1 MSKISNMNMVEI
13 LNKIN
18 VDFNLGDIYKICSNK
33 EVGDRVYELIADGKD
48 FYEVLIDNEEYIDN
62 EKLLMVIWLCN
73 KEKIKEKE
81 NEILN
86 SSLLKIPL
94 NRTKIEQEIRDLK
107 SNMQKIRKL
116 SRDMDTYLTI
126 VHNEKGLSKDI
137 TVISSR
143 EEILGFDLSEK
154 EKHNRKKFDYI
165 DKNLVEKND
174 EDGMKY
180 AIQSVEIGDLA
191 KVLPFDI
198 AKAAEYKIT
207 NNSMVCGKE
216 YIDKYKEKESK
227 GKENDEEISNLDD
240 EYKINILLPEMRD
253 TIKQVLKYVDLE
265 KLLLIEIYR
274 LEREFD
280 YVRLT
285 NKTFPNEKLKAAKTV
300 TTFLSNLIGK
310 DIILENEDSI
320 YTYNDAQNFIDRI
333 NAEKNIYI
341 TSEEAKTLKAQLLDG
356 LNLEEASE
364 ETIIKAEM
372 LSYTKDEFDTIM
384 AGTKSG
390 FEFGIIMQELSE
402 EQIIEK
408 AYQHKDKWSNAL
420 TKFFYSEGLL
430 TIKSIIKLYSDGIL
444 NAEFLKEFSSEN
456 NISEELNLQKIHE
469 KYLTFKNQKE
479 PKQEEAEQLE
489 RLTELYKLINIQE
502 KTPEELEEI
511 SNSVMYEIAENFED
525 EEDIIF
531 YYENGLVTLE
541 TVADWSGEN
550 VIEELYNNSKITFE
564 DLEFLYKSNK
574 ISKELIQRKISLDNM
589 DYTTLITQ
597 IMSGYVSEK
606 KIIDLYMEGKL
617 FDTDFEKIALE
628 GKIGIDQY
636 YVATSKRTK
645 EILEENARIKFK
657 PILYNIP
664 DKKIKMNVIDN
675 TNTNTNYS
683 KNNKNKTLIDPNI
696 RYEFLKLLGAKEA
709 EAVILDEDNAFY
721 NYEFFV
727 IPDSQGNLQE
737 NSVVIAERFFED
749 KEIEDKFATDN
760 ATYFFQYKDLMVNSN
775 LSKKDMVQ
783 NRDNVVFTANHRVG
797 SWAVSVL
804 YKLAE
809 TMSGDDFKKYK
820 KGDERAGRVIDE
832 LHKIYSSEEIR
843 KILDLAGRIDDT
855 NEYIYEEINSGF
867 GKSDKN
873 DGEER

>member
-207 NNSMVCGKE
+207 NNSMACGKE

>member
-13 LNKIN
+13 LNKID

-207 NNSMVCGKE
+207 NNSMACGKE

-227 GKENDEEISNLDD
+227 GEENNEEISNLDD

-300 TTFLSNLIGK
+300 TTFLSNLIEK
-310 DIILENEDSI
+310 NIILENEDSI

-384 AGTKSG
+384 SGTKSG

-402 EQIIEK
+402 EQIMEK

-479 PKQEEAEQLE
+479 PKQEEIEQLE
-489 RLTELYKLINIQE
+489 RLIELYKLINIQE

-550 VIEELYNNSKITFE
+550 VIEELYNNSKITFK
-564 DLEFLYKSNK
+564 DLEYLYKSDK
-574 ISKELIQRKISLDNM
+574 ISKDLIQRNISLDNM

-628 GKIGIDQY
+628 GKIGIDKY
-636 YVATSKRTK
+636 YDATSKRTK
-645 EILEENARIKFK
+645 EILEESARIKFK

-664 DKKIKMNVIDN
+664 DKKIKMNVIDD

-696 RYEFLKLLGAKEA
+696 RYEFLKLMGAKEA

-737 NSVVIAERFFED
+737 NSVVIAERFFDD
-749 KEIEDKFATDN
+749 KEMQDKFATDN

-809 TMSGDDFKKYK
+809 TMSGDDFKKFK
-820 KGDERAGRVIDE
+820 KGDDRAGRVIDE

-867 GKSDKN
+867 GKSAKN